1 MRQTP
6 RRSEWQGNA
15 WRPAW
20 RPAWRQARQGTLQIR
35 SRGQQ
40 KLTLAWAGPSTY
52 TTPSPR
58 QLFPVLAVPFPFP
71 FSLFSSPLFP
81 YSLSLFGRT
90 VFLLLCLASG
100 PAPACCSRL
109 LLPLLPPSST
119 RPLPNPPTNSVIESS
134 SSPCA
139 ACLLC
144 PPSIPVD
151 QAFILRARFNCTLL
165 SYTPLFGMCLTLPNP
180 ALPLV
185 PKAGLCH
192 T

>member
-1 MRQTP
+1 MGLERHPEQ
-6 RRSEWQGNA
+6 
-15 WRPAW
+15 RPAEAYLSLGW
-20 RPAWRQARQGTLQIR
+20 TLYVHHA
-35 SRGQQ
+35 
-40 KLTLAWAGPSTY
+40 LATPTFPSVG
-52 TTPSPR
+52 SS
-58 QLFPVLAVPFPFP
+58 LP

-81 YSLSLFGRT
+81 YSLSLLGRT
-90 VFLLLCLASG
+90 VFLLLCLASR
-100 PAPACCSRL
+100 PASACCSRL

-134 SSPCA
+134 SSPCS